1 MPTKSFEQLIV
12 WQKAQNFVKSVY
24 LSTRTFP
31 DFERFG
37 LSSQFQRAAVSIA
50 ANIAEGYGRLGKND
64 KLHFL
69 NYAQG
74 GLEECRCY
82 IILSCDLNYIDESQY
97 QSLTQEIQG
106 LSVFLNSY
114 IKGIVNNTAIVDVQ
128 NYRPH

>member
-1 MPTKSFEQLIV
+1 MPTKSFQQLIV

-69 NYAQG
+69 NFAQG
-74 GLEECRCY
+74 SLEECRCY
-82 IILSCDLNYIDESQY
+82 IILSFDLNYIDESQC

-114 IKGIVNNTAIVDVQ
+114 IKGIVNNTAIADV
-128 NYRPH
+128 

>member
-1 MPTKSFEQLIV
+1 MPTKSFQQLIV

-74 GLEECRCY
+74 SLEECRCY

-114 IKGIVNNTAIVDVQ
+114 IKGIVNNTAIVDV
-128 NYRPH
+128 